1 MDGVAP
7 SAQAIEQESYE
18 YSTSYWL
25 YARRGAPGVARI
37 LAEAQ
42 SNAVIGPQGPLPAL
56 ELVPLPSDE
65 REAQRAALATGDA
78 YSAGSV
84 MGWLSAMVQDAWHM
98 FAGARQPMPTGMTN
112 AMDFTSLMD
121 IAGYQITGVQSS
133 IGIIPDAV
141 MTFGIARETSDADQ
155 VYLE

>member
-1 MDGVAP
+1 
-7 SAQAIEQESYE
+7 
-18 YSTSYWL
+18 
-25 YARRGAPGVARI
+25 
-37 LAEAQ
+37 
-42 SNAVIGPQGPLPAL
+42 LPAL

-78 YSAGSV
+78 YSAGPV

-155 VYLE
+155 VYLERILYHDSLARPGAIAATQRSIIRSIVGARDVEGFEVSKVEVDFLPLPKAR

>member
-1 MDGVAP
+1 
-7 SAQAIEQESYE
+7 
-18 YSTSYWL
+18 
-25 YARRGAPGVARI
+25 
-37 LAEAQ
+37 
-42 SNAVIGPQGPLPAL
+42 
-56 ELVPLPSDE
+56 
-65 REAQRAALATGDA
+65 
-78 YSAGSV
+78 V